1 MSELLATLSLT
12 IPTRTF
18 PLPPF
23 PLLLSL
29 LLILFGAQTFSPAV
43 QCLPHLLSCMV
54 VNFNGVPEQCSK
66 LSTLHHRT
74 RQAAC
79 DKNKIN
85 KYCLHENNRHS
96 TMLLSFFLHRPYLPT
111 KRSPRAVLL
120 KTRLARGRLSCGG
133 FTLQRYILTD
143 ILTKASFVSA
153 ITKRNPVA
161 RHLLIFVKGSCAL
174 SGKHWAGFVI
184 QNGNSKGGRSFF
196 CLRCS
201 MGVAR

>member
-1 MSELLATLSLT
+1 M
-12 IPTRTF
+12 
-18 PLPPF
+18 
-23 PLLLSL
+23 
-29 LLILFGAQTFSPAV
+29 
-43 QCLPHLLSCMV
+43 H
-54 VNFNGVPEQCSK
+54 K
-66 LSTLHHRT
+66 LSVLPSSAFLTCWVAFWWTLT
-74 RQAAC
+74 GCQNNEVNSPPNTTVPRQAAC
-79 DKNKIN
+79 DKKI
-85 KYCLHENNRHS
+85 KDCLHENNRHS

-143 ILTKASFVSA
+143 IPTKESFVSA

-161 RHLLIFVKGSCAL
+161 RRLLIFVKSSCAR

-201 MGVAR
+201 MGVARWQRLALRMLPEWQCFLKGNVCVAHP

>member
-29 LLILFGAQTFSPAV
+29 LLILFGAQTFCPAV
-43 QCLPHLLSCMV
+43 QCLPYLLSCV
-54 VNFNGVPEQCSK
+54 LVNFNGVPEQCSK
-66 LSTLHHRT
+66 LSTPHHLP

-79 DKNKIN
+79 DKKI
-85 KYCLHENNRHS
+85 KDCLHENNRHS

-143 ILTKASFVSA
+143 IPTKESFVSA

-161 RHLLIFVKGSCAL
+161 RHLLIFVKSSCAL
-174 SGKHWAGFVI
+174 CGKHWAGFVI